1 MELPS
6 VDNIID
12 GKVTISD
19 IKPVQVEDIL
29 GRESIKPIESL
40 LSKNVVDKN
49 ILVTGAGGSI
59 GSELSRQIYKLKPKI
74 LVLYELSEY
83 SLYKIDYELS
93 QMDLNVQVVS
103 VLGSV
108 QHLSLIHI

>member
-1 MELPS
+1 MINKIYKS
-6 VDNIID
+6 VLI
-12 GKVTISD
+12 
-19 IKPVQVEDIL
+19 
-29 GRESIKPIESL
+29 
-40 LSKNVVDKN
+40 
-49 ILVTGAGGSI
+49 TGAGGSI

-93 QMDLNVQVVS
+93 QMDLNVQIIS

-108 QHLSLIHI
+108 QHETRLDMISLFHIILFFTSFGL